1 MNLKRSIFAIA
12 AAAALLAGRG
22 EASAQHTLSVV
33 GGTGISTARFY
44 PTEET
49 RMLWGTH
56 DIGLSWRYYSPTPR
70 FVGAMG
76 IDLEYLRRG
85 FSFGYTYTTEI
96 VDEQE
101 IRNYQYYSRRVNSLM
116 LPLVWQPHFYMAR
129 NHLRVYL
136 EAAVVFSYNISSTY
150 VYDDDPIKGSG
161 TYEFKTV
168 RDNRLGYGLAG
179 GVGFSLL
186 FGQVEV
192 GVRARYWFGY
202 SDLLKNRNK
211 YYGYSTDGDENP
223 FYYSPLRSPLDNITV
238 CFTLG
243 WRFNK
248 GGFEEWS
255 VRREKRQR
263 SKEVF
268 KYSLD

>member
-1 MNLKRSIFAIA
+1 MRFRPLIISIL
-12 AAAALLAGRG
+12 AAAALIVDCQR
-22 EASAQHTLSVV
+22 ASAQHTLSLV
-33 GGTGISTARFY
+33 GGTGVSTARFY
-44 PTEET
+44 PSEET
-49 RMLWGTH
+49 RMLWGSH
-56 DIGLSWRYYSPTPR
+56 DFGLSWRYYSPKPR
-70 FVGAMG
+70 FVGAVG
-76 IDLEYLRRG
+76 ADLEYIRRG

-101 IRNYQYYSRRVNSLM
+101 IRNYKYYSRRVNSLM

-129 NHLRVYL
+129 NHVRVYL

-150 VYDDDPIKGSG
+150 VYDDEPDKGGG
-161 TYEFKTV
+161 TYDFKTV
-168 RDNRLGYGLAG
+168 RDNRFGYGLAG
-179 GVGFSLL
+179 GAGFSLL
-186 FGQVEV
+186 FGQVEI

-211 YYGYSTDGDENP
+211 YYGYTTDGPENP
-223 FYYSPLRSPLDNITV
+223 FYYSPLRSPIDNITV
-238 CFTLG
+238 CITLG

-248 GGFEEWS
+248 SGFESWN